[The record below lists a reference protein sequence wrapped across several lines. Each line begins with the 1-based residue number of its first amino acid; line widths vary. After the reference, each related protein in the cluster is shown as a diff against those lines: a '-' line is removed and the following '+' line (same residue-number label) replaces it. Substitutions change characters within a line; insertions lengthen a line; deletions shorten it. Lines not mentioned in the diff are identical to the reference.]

1 VEREHSVDSIV
12 EPMIDR
18 LLGPAARHEVHIA
31 DPVRGRIRRCTPEGI
46 VFAQR
51 AMAARR
57 DSGDL
62 LDSINV
68 PALVIAGR
76 QDAII
81 PVAEVRAMSGAIS
94 GAQFVEMD
102 CGHLGNLE
110 EPHAFNRALGAFLT
124 PVGAVR

>member
-1 VEREHSVDSIV
+1 
-12 EPMIDR
+12 M
-18 LLGPAARHEVHIA
+18 
-31 DPVRGRIRRCTPEGI
+31 
-46 VFAQR
+46 FAQR

-62 LDSINV
+62 LHSIDV

-81 PVAEVRAMSGAIS
+81 PAAEVRAMSGEIS
-94 GAQFVEMD
+94 GAQFVEME
-102 CGHLGNLE
+102 CGHLSNLE
-110 EPHAFNRALGAFLT
+110 EPHGFNKALGAFLT